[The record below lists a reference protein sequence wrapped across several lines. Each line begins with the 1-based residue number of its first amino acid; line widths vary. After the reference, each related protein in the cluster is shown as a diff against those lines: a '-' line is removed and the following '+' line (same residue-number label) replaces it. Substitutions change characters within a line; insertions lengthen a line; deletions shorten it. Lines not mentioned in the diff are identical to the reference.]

1 MNRQYAILFK
11 SKKSFNEEDETVVS
25 YIPWKVIEGTQYH
38 ACFVDSH
45 GNSYTHMTEEYDD
58 PVSFGFP
65 QTESTLLLN
74 YSGKSISEI
83 KEILLSQA
91 KRYQYCRNYMYNDV
105 YMMQKGE
112 TEGYLLQDNY
122 TQLLRQVSLL
132 YQNSSGGP
140 EDDNLDDSSYV
151 EYETPALEK
160 NASFTSRSASL
171 EKLHLSLDIKKMY
184 DYVSSR
190 IIGQE
195 EPIKKIISAL
205 YENYTSDQARNMFI
219 TGPSGVGKT
228 KTLQLLSEI
237 MEIPLSIID
246 VSSFTS
252 SGYKGSS
259 VEEILPI
266 IYHNAQGNLNL
277 AENSIVVLDE
287 IDKKASGSGNLESD
301 ISKKAVLDE
310 LLGYLSGNTYTFRT
324 GLASSVTMNTSN
336 ITFVSLGACE
346 DMKLEKS
353 LGFMAEEKEK
363 PKITNQDYFRYGFTK
378 EFLRRSPIKIRMNS
392 LGYQELKNILL
403 YSELSALK
411 RKIKYYKEH
420 FQVDL
425 ILEEELIHQ
434 IVEKSLQLDLGASS
448 LDEAIE
454 SLLDGNI
461 IFDLAMQKEKVK
473 GKKLILTK
481 ETMNNPKNYILT

>member
-1 MNRQYAILFK
+1 MMNKQYAILFK

-25 YIPWKVIEGTQYH
+25 YIPWKVIEGTQYYTR
-38 ACFVDSH
+38 FVDSH
-45 GNSYTHMTEEYDD
+45 GNGYTHMTEEYDD

-65 QTESTLLLN
+65 QTESSLLFN

-91 KRYQYCRNYMYNDV
+91 KNYQYHRNYMYNDV
-105 YMMQKGE
+105 YMMKKGE
-112 TEGYLLQDNY
+112 TEGYILQDNY
-122 TQLLRQVSLL
+122 TQLLNQIRMLDNNISDNQ
-132 YQNSSGGP
+132 
-140 EDDNLDDSSYV
+140 DDDLEEFTYRT
-151 EYETPALEK
+151 YKTLAGEK
-160 NASFTSRSASL
+160 NASSISSSISH
-171 EKLHLSLDIKKMY
+171 EKLYLPLDIQKMY
-184 DYVSSR
+184 EYVSSR
-190 IIGQE
+190 IIGQD

-205 YENYTSDQARNMFI
+205 YENYTSDQSRNLFI

-259 VEEILPI
+259 VEDILPI
-266 IYHNAQGNLNL
+266 IYHNAKKDLKL

-287 IDKKASGSGNLESD
+287 IDKKAIGSTTLEND

-310 LLGYLSGNTYTFRT
+310 LLGYLSGNTYTFQT
-324 GLASSVTMNTSN
+324 GLLSSVTLNTSN

-346 DMKLEKS
+346 GIQVEKS
-353 LGFMAEEKEK
+353 IGFMKKENAQ
-363 PKITNQDYFRYGFTK
+363 PKITNQDYLRYGFTK

-403 YSELSALK
+403 HSELSALK
-411 RKIKYYKEH
+411 RKIKYYKAH

-425 ILEEELIHQ
+425 ILKEELIDD
-434 IVEKSLQLDLGASS
+434 IVRKSLQLDLGASS
-448 LDEAIE
+448 LDETIE

-461 IFDLAMQKEKVK
+461 VFDLAMQKEKVK
-473 GKKLILTK
+473 GKRLILTK
-481 ETMNNPKNYILT
+481 ETMNNPKKYILM